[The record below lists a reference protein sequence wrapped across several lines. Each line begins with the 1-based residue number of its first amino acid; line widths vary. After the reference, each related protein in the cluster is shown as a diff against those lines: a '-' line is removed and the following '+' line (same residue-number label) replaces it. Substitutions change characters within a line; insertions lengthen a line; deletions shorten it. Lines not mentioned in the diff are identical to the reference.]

1 MKKLICLILI
11 LFPGGYS
18 IAQPWPKVFGH
29 YSNDCQIG
37 YIYETY
43 DHGYMLCGSLKN
55 YLNKTTGW
63 MVRTD
68 INGNLL
74 WDKKIGLSSYFTDT
88 YCARETNDRGWILT
102 GRTSQFDPSTDPY
115 ILKLDSC
122 GNKEWCNIYK
132 TPGNLDWANEAY
144 NLEEGGYICLMSF
157 YSDNLNKKI
166 WLFRLDEEGNT
177 LWSNYYH
184 QDTNYILEQGFNMI
198 LTTDSCYLITGWNS
212 TEVEPGSGLY
222 WISPFWIKVDKN
234 GDEVWEATWHEP
246 DFLHGQ
252 LRESIESNRGYY
264 IGVGNN
270 GVNPPDNLCLYKLL
284 IDGTPYQRIDI
295 FPNTYGAYYTTVDF
309 MPDSTL
315 VLGGGYSYYPDSLGC
330 SVIHIADTLG
340 QIQHEFCLPVDD
352 GLPPNS
358 VCVTMDNKI
367 VTTIVRVSTPPIHF
381 ETCLFKF
388 NSELEYDSI
397 DYTHMVYDTVCGS
410 PITSDTISLDCWP
423 VYVEEPQ
430 VQFHPGNLQIEPN
443 PACSRT
449 LVTIPDS
456 FSVSTKKN
464 GWTSTKVRSTADM
477 DLTLSV
483 FGQRGNRITDIP
495 VPKDETRVVLDV
507 ASWPNG
513 IYFLTLTSNSGIVAN
528 GKLVVMR

>member
-1 MKKLICLILI
+1 
-11 LFPGGYS
+11 
-18 IAQPWPKVFGH
+18 
-29 YSNDCQIG
+29 
-37 YIYETY
+37 
-43 DHGYMLCGSLKN
+43 
-55 YLNKTTGW
+55 

-88 YCARETNDRGWILT
+88 FCARETNDRGWILT

-132 TPGNLDWANEAY
+132 TPDNMDWANEAY

-198 LTTDSCYLITGWNS
+198 VTTDSCYLITGWNS

-222 WISPFWIKVDKN
+222 WLSPFWIKVDKN

-246 DFLHGQ
+246 DFLHG
-252 LRESIESNRGYY
+252 LSRESIESKRGYY
-264 IGVGNN
+264 IGAGNN
-270 GVNPPDNLCLYKLL
+270 GVNPPDNFCLYKLNT
-284 IDGTPYQRIDI
+284 DGAPYERVDI
-295 FPNTYGAYYTTVDF
+295 LPNTYGACFRTIDF
-309 MPDSTL
+309 LQDSSL
-315 VLGGGYSYYPDSLGC
+315 VLGGGYATSPDSSYTTILI
-330 SVIHIADTLG
+330 VDTNG
-340 QIQHEFCLPVDD
+340 YIFHQFDPPVDD
-352 GLPPNS
+352 GLPINS
-358 VCVTMDNKI
+358 VCITHDNKI
-367 VTTIVRVSTPPIHF
+367 VATVVRVSTPPVHF

-397 DYTHMVYDTVCGS
+397 NYTHMLYDTICGS
-410 PITSDTISLDCWP
+410 PIASDTIPLDCWP
-423 VYVEEPQ
+423 VYVEEPP
-430 VQFHPGNLQIEPN
+430 VQFQPDHLIIEPN
-443 PACSRT
+443 PAHTRVA
-449 LVTIPDS
+449 VTIPET
-456 FSVSTKKN
+456 FSNSTQKN
-464 GWTSTKVRSTADM
+464 GLISIKVRPTSNM

-483 FGQRGNRITDIP
+483 FGQQGNRIAEIP
-495 VPKDETRVVLDV
+495 VPKNEKKISIDV
-507 ASWPNG
+507 SAWSNG
-513 IYFLTLTSNSGIVAN
+513 IYFLTLTGDSRIVAS
-528 GKLVVMR
+528 GKLIVM